1 MDYFKEQ
8 DEYIKKLVDFYK
20 NGKLGAVFRPYIQ
33 WKTGGQIFSKE
44 QALRMMKATSDLLD
58 KMFEQTD
65 VDEELRSYL
74 EGIDNEITTI
84 LPTLL

>member
-8 DEYIKKLVDFYK
+8 DKYVKTMVEAYK
-20 NGKLGAVFRPYIQ
+20 NGKLGAVFRPYIK
-33 WKTGGQIFSKE
+33 WKARGQIFSKD
-44 QALRMMKATSDLLD
+44 QAYAIMNASSNLLA
-58 KMFEQTD
+58 KMFDETE

-84 LPTLL
+84 LPTLI